1 MLRPAKKARG
11 ACAGFTQ
18 SPLPHA
24 VCRPVSGAA
33 FLPPQLNFR
42 RGYGK
47 LSIKRKTTPGK
58 ERVSQMNAIE
68 TRGLTKFYGK
78 ARGIEAVDLTVKE
91 GEIFGFI
98 GPNGAGKSTTIR
110 TLLGLIKKTGGS
122 ASVLGMDIEK
132 DHEQILREVGYL
144 PSEASFY
151 SGMRV
156 REVLEFSAKLRKQ
169 DCREEAR
176 QLAGR
181 LELDLNRK
189 VGELSLGNRKKVGI
203 VAAMQHRPRLY
214 VLDEPTSG
222 LDPLIQREFFALL
235 KERNSEG
242 ATVFLSSHVL
252 SEIGRYC
259 QRAGILREGR
269 LIREDSVDKLTGTGV
284 KRVVL
289 HGTSDLP
296 SVDGMRDVKRSDTGV
311 SFLYSGRAD
320 ELIRALSPL
329 AFEDI
334 TMTDPDIEDV
344 FMHFYTKEGE

>member
-1 MLRPAKKARG
+1 MK
-11 ACAGFTQ
+11 
-18 SPLPHA
+18 
-24 VCRPVSGAA
+24 
-33 FLPPQLNFR
+33 
-42 RGYGK
+42 
-47 LSIKRKTTPGK
+47 
-58 ERVSQMNAIE
+58 AIE
-68 TRGLTKFYGK
+68 TKGLTKFYGK
-78 ARGIEAVDLTVKE
+78 ARGIEDVDLTVEE

-110 TLLGLIKKTGGS
+110 TLLGLIQKTGGS

-156 REVLEFSAKLRKQ
+156 REVLEFSAKLRKK
-169 DCREEAR
+169 DCREEAKI
-176 QLAGR
+176 LAER
-181 LELDLNRK
+181 LELDMNRK

-214 VLDEPTSG
+214 ILDEPTSG

-252 SEIGRYC
+252 PEIGRYC
-259 QRAGILREGR
+259 RRAGILREGR
-269 LIREDSVDKLTGTGV
+269 LIKEESVDKLTGTGV

-289 HGTSDLP
+289 HGASALP
-296 SVDGMRDVKRSDTGV
+296 DIDGMRDVQLTAAGA

-320 ELIRALSPL
+320 ALIRALSSL
-329 AFEDI
+329 SFEDI
-334 TMTDPDIEDV
+334 TLTDPDIEDV
-344 FMHFYTKEGE
+344 FMHYYTKEGE

>member
-1 MLRPAKKARG
+1 MK
-11 ACAGFTQ
+11 
-18 SPLPHA
+18 
-24 VCRPVSGAA
+24 
-33 FLPPQLNFR
+33 
-42 RGYGK
+42 
-47 LSIKRKTTPGK
+47 
-58 ERVSQMNAIE
+58 AIE
-68 TRGLTKFYGK
+68 TKGLTKFYGK
-78 ARGIEAVDLTVKE
+78 ARGIEDVDLTVEE

-110 TLLGLIKKTGGS
+110 TLLGLIQKTGGS

-156 REVLEFSAKLRKQ
+156 REVLEFSAKLRKK
-169 DCREEAR
+169 DCREEAKI
-176 QLAGR
+176 LAER
-181 LELDLNRK
+181 LELDMNRK

-214 VLDEPTSG
+214 ILDEPTSG

-252 SEIGRYC
+252 PEIGRYC
-259 QRAGILREGR
+259 RRAGILREGR
-269 LIREDSVDKLTGTGV
+269 LIKEESVDKLTGTGV

-289 HGTSDLP
+289 HGAPALP
-296 SVDGMRDVKRSDTGV
+296 DIDGMRDVQLTAAGA

-320 ELIRALSPL
+320 ALIRALSSL
-329 AFEDI
+329 SFEDI
-334 TMTDPDIEDV
+334 TLTDPDIEDV
-344 FMHFYTKEGE
+344 FMHYYTKEGE